1 MKPESII
8 FYRLFRYTGIFALL
22 LIIVISQSI
31 IVKAQKLPPLLKT
44 DQNTPSSAFNREA
57 IAALEKGYDENVGK
71 NDATSLELAKQYR
84 NRLIAVGREQTDTFF
99 LNYQQTERKH
109 REWLQFTL
117 NFLEIG
123 AAAAISV
130 TNGTRAKTVIS
141 VGLAALQATRTS
153 LNKNFQLLERQIL
166 FNKMVE
172 NRATV
177 LTSIFNQLDSNVI
190 DYP

>member
-8 FYRLFRYTGIFALL
+8 FYCLFRYTGIFALL

-117 NFLEIG
+117 DFLEIG

-130 TNGTRAKTVIS
+130 TNGTRAKTVIC
-141 VGLAALQATRTS
+141 VGLSTRAKEKRYKEFLS
-153 LNKNFQLLERQIL
+153 PIL
-166 FNKMVE
+166 MGFPE
-172 NRATV
+172 
-177 LTSIFNQLDSNVI
+177 
-190 DYP
+190 P